1 MLNPSRFVQ
10 IGLAV
15 LALILLVL
23 GLATG
28 VGLLGWV
35 LALLVGLY
43 LVAVAV
49 ARRTAAE
56 TG

>member
-1 MLNPSRFVQ
+1 MLNPSRSVR

-49 ARRTAAE
+49 ARRTAAK

>member
-1 MLNPSRFVQ
+1 MLNPSRLVV

-15 LALILLVL
+15 LALILLAL

-35 LALLVGLY
+35 LALLVGIY
-43 LVAVAV
+43 LVAVGIT
-49 ARRTAAE
+49 RRTAAK